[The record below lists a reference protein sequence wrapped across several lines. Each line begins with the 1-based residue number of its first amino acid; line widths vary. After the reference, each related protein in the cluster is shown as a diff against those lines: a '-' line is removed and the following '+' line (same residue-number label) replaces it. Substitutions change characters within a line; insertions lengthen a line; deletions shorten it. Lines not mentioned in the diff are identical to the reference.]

1 MNYYESEY
9 YNMYANHQEMLRKY
23 HASFLMKPNYVN
35 TNYRNWKV
43 YHSDREMNNLR
54 FMVMSVGLMLTKGHA
69 CQQEIDYLINLYK
82 VNCENKYTNHYQQLL
97 CIVMNDNNSE
107 LEWAL
112 NISYGSYS
120 MNKEMIMKLFEL
132 AAIDG
137 QVTKEEHLFVKN
149 VAERIG
155 ISSDDFMEMK
165 QQLNIEM
172 DYENHTFNYCKD
184 FGQVPFASFLAKTP
198 GQYLY
203 NQSYNNWRDLCYDT
217 LLQQDDMKNLAFL
230 VLASVVIVADGPI
243 NQAEQNYMEKLYD
256 QVCGRNGS
264 SRIYMLK
271 LQDILRE
278 PLIDWQ
284 KYADKLYNMFYEED
298 KRKAVGHWEKSK
310 KEEILR
316 VLFGLAEVDCQITHN
331 ELNALYAIAQR
342 LEVVGLFQ
350 EIASD

>member
-1 MNYYESEY
+1 
-9 YNMYANHQEMLRKY
+9 
-23 HASFLMKPNYVN
+23 
-35 TNYRNWKV
+35 
-43 YHSDREMNNLR
+43 
-54 FMVMSVGLMLTKGHA
+54 
-69 CQQEIDYLINLYK
+69 
-82 VNCENKYTNHYQQLL
+82 
-97 CIVMNDNNSE
+97 
-107 LEWAL
+107 
-112 NISYGSYS
+112 
-120 MNKEMIMKLFEL
+120 
-132 AAIDG
+132 
-137 QVTKEEHLFVKN
+137 
-149 VAERIG
+149 
-155 ISSDDFMEMK
+155 
-165 QQLNIEM
+165 
-172 DYENHTFNYCKD
+172 
-184 FGQVPFASFLAKTP
+184 
-198 GQYLY
+198 
-203 NQSYNNWRDLCYDT
+203 
-217 LLQQDDMKNLAFL
+217 MKNLAFL